1 MQLEAMYMTEEDLF
15 NALGDFSMALLEKM
29 ADENLT
35 PQERAKWLSHR
46 VEGLTTRLWED
57 LPLRRGLVPSA
68 N

>member
-1 MQLEAMYMTEEDLF
+1 MLPPKYMSEEGLF
-15 NALGDFSMALLEKM
+15 EALGDFSMELLKVM
-29 ADENLT
+29 GDEEMT

-46 VEGLTTRLWED
+46 VEGLTTQLWED